1 MKALP
6 KTCLEENKEFRPRN
20 YRAERGL
27 CSDKF
32 LLRASA
38 HPAEHFY
45 IAGNAVSVI

>member
-38 HPAEHFY
+38 HPAERFY
-45 IAGNAVSVI
+45 LTENEVSC